1 MSPRSPQQR
10 YDSARPSY
18 TKVNKERF
26 ADLEAGTSVLIP
38 SPQDI
43 EGVIED
49 LAPAETLTLT
59 ELRQQLAQRHGTDGA
74 CPVMTGMNLRIV
86 ADLALEAIDAGH
98 DPAEASGLV
107 AGDEGDSDEGD
118 SEVVPF
124 WKVVEPTSS
133 LASKLPGGP
142 ARIRQ
147 LRKLGR

>member
-1 MSPRSPQQR
+1 MRPASFKRKTGKSRSPQER

-18 TKVNKERF
+18 TKVNEKRF

-43 EGVIED
+43 EQVIDD
-49 LAPAETLTLT
+49 LDPAETLTLSQ
-59 ELRQQLAQRHGTDGA
+59 LRQRLAQRHGADGS

-86 ADLALEAIDAGH
+86 ADLGLEAIDAGH
-98 DPAEASGLV
+98 DPAVSGEF
-107 AGDEGDSDEGD
+107 GG
-118 SEVVPF
+118 EVVPF

-142 ARIRQ
+142 DRITQ
-147 LRKLGR
+147 LRSLGR